1 MHDFLVQLSQGLVVA
16 GFGTYA
22 FYRIA
27 RLALWF
33 SKRHPPPPDP
43 PTALERIIERDWA
56 EAGVYDPSRP
66 TDWDELERTIERTLA
81 TRKQHHHVFASGGKA
96 NAPIPCF
103 EDVVPVSRRVH
114 PGTHDRSL

>member
-1 MHDFLVQLSQGLVVA
+1 MHDFFVHLSQGLVVA

-33 SKRHPPPPDP
+33 CERHPPPPDP
-43 PTALERIIERDWA
+43 PTPLERFIERDWA

-66 TDWDELERTIERTLA
+66 TDWVELERTIERTLA
-81 TRKQHHHVFASGGKA
+81 TRKQHHHVLASSGEP
-96 NAPIPCF
+96 NAAITSF

-114 PGTHDRSL
+114 PGTHHRSL

>member
-22 FYRIA
+22 FYRVA

-33 SKRHPPPPDP
+33 SQRHPPPPEP
-43 PTALERIIERDWA
+43 KTALERIIERDWA

-66 TDWDELERTIERTLA
+66 TDWAELEQTIERTLA
-81 TRKQHHHVFASGGKA
+81 SKQYRYLFASGGQLRQRA
-96 NAPIPCF
+96 
-103 EDVVPVSRRVH
+103 
-114 PGTHDRSL
+114 DRP